1 MYLVSDNLA
10 IFVANPNLESLAIV
24 SNNVYVSISPND
36 LNLDLIKSGTLY
48 KQVKLINEP
57 LIFMFDM

>member
-10 IFVANPNLESLAIV
+10 IFVANPNLESLAMV
-24 SNNVYVSISPND
+24 SNSVYVSISPND

-48 KQVKLINEP
+48 KHVKLINEP